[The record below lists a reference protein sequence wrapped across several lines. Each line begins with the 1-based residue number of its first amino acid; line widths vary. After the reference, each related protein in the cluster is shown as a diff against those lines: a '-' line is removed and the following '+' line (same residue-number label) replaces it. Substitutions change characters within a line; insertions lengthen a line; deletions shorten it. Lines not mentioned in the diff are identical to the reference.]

1 MRLLILITGLLTLV
15 PAARSAEIVDTGA
28 HTLRQ
33 IADGVFAAAPVYGG
47 SNAMIVIDDDFVLVV
62 DSHSSPAGAARLVD
76 AIRELTDA
84 PVRYVVWHVDHHSGN
99 RAYRDV
105 FPADVV
111 FISHHTTREDIP
123 TLGREQFVGAAAYRL
138 NDVEAAE
145 ELLEEGLDS
154 HGLPFDEAQ
163 RTALETYAR
172 DQAEFA
178 RDEEFEFTLADL
190 TLTRR
195 LTIHGK
201 RHTIDIL
208 YFYPAHTR
216 GDPLVWVPDAR
227 TVFTG
232 DILFIDVVVHVRNAG
247 ALAVGDILTQP
258 ILWTWASFPSAYI
271 RTLEA
276 LRQLGAE
283 KTVIGHGGPVLDGD
297 SFLLTALRFME
308 AVVAVS
314 KKARNAGVD
323 REKALDDAASD
334 PDIEAARDEFAAA
347 NPEAADMFD
356 QMLQWTFARAWEE
369 HAAETAE

>member
-84 PVRYVVWHVDHHSGN
+84 PVRFVVNTHWHVDHHSGN
-99 RAYRDV
+99 RAYRDA

-216 GDPLVWVPDAR
+216 GD
-227 TVFTG
+227 
-232 DILFIDVVVHVRNAG
+232 IVVHVRNAG